1 MQKDL
6 LDAEMELFTKQH
18 DGGPEI
24 DQIQQKVKFFI
35 AFLFEFSFVMKV
47 YKMFCCS
54 QFYINSFVTCRL
66 TV

>member
-24 DQIQQKVKFFI
+24 DQIQQKV
-35 AFLFEFSFVMKV
+35 
-47 YKMFCCS
+47 
-54 QFYINSFVTCRL
+54 TCHL
-66 TV
+66 HATSLEMGF